1 MVHVACVI
9 YVACDMTWRA
19 MRCGDSYGVMYCTMT
34 YGMANGVRAVLYGIP
49 NDLLCVWVSPGGQV
63 IGGVQTSFAA

>member
-1 MVHVACVI
+1 MA
-9 YVACDMTWRA
+9 WL
-19 MRCGDSYGVMYCTMT
+19 MT

-49 NDLLCVWVSPGGQV
+49 KGLLCVWVSPGGQV